1 MAYGRRTYTRRRG
14 RGKASTTSLKKIRYK
29 PGTSATQKHQIY
41 ALKKQINAVQKIASG
56 NSYKIM
62 HRYNVTGSLVQP
74 FISAPLIL
82 PSSGWANVFGDPSET
97 LGGKYTG
104 GTMHVEWY
112 LTSRTEHSR
121 IDATVFIASPKN
133 QKVVNETGGS
143 ASDNCSGLVN
153 GRDFILYGGKALLN
167 KARFHVA
174 RCSRQTLLPIVT
186 ESAGTEYINDQ
197 TSNRRTHNMKSNLV
211 INNRTS
217 SWNTVDGFD
226 LRPGMRWHIYVFSN
240 NVSTL
245 EGSPALSC
253 NCFFTGRTS
262 G

>member
-1 MAYGRRTYTRRRG
+1 MAYGRRTYTRRGRG
-14 RGKASTTSLKKIRYK
+14 RKASTTSLKKIRYK

-41 ALKKQINAVQKIASG
+41 ALKKQINHVQKIASG

-62 HRYNVTGSLVQP
+62 HRYNVAGSLVQP

-82 PSSGWANVFGDPSET
+82 PSSGWANVFGDPSESN
-97 LGGKYTG
+97 GGKYTG

-121 IDATVFIASPKN
+121 IDATVFIACPKN
-133 QKVVNETGGS
+133 IKVVNELGGS

-153 GRDFILYGGKALLN
+153 GRDYTFYGGKALLN
-167 KARFHVA
+167 KARFHIA
-174 RCSRQTLLPIVT
+174 RCSRQTLLPVVT
-186 ESAGTEYINDQ
+186 EAGGTEYINDQ
-197 TSNRRTHNMKSNLV
+197 ISNRRTHNMKNNLV
-211 INNRTS
+211 VNNRTS
-217 SWNTVDGFD
+217 AWNTINGFD
-226 LRPGMRWHIYVFSN
+226 IKPTSRWHMYVFSN

-245 EGSPALSC
+245 EGSPALSA
-253 NCFFTGRTS
+253 NVFFTGRTS